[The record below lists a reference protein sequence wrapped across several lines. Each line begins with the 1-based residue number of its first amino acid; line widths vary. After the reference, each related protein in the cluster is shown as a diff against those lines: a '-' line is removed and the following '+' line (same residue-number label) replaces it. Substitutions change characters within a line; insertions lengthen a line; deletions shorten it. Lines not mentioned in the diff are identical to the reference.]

1 MAVIDRI
8 VSPNPSLQHILSSLK
23 AELTQGCY
31 KWRDDQVLR
40 KLAEVIEARTMEA
53 NKASPAT
60 SHGLIQFVRQGGEV
74 LSNSTKEWL
83 LLSPGGNWE
92 LRANLDHQL
101 KFPQQMAL
109 TFLQPDILFWSTIA
123 KMVIMVERTVP

>member
-1 MAVIDRI
+1 M
-8 VSPNPSLQHILSSLK
+8 SSRK
-23 AELTQGCY
+23 AALTQGCY

-40 KLAEVIEARTMEA
+40 KLAEVIEARTQEA

-60 SHGLIQFVRQGGEV
+60 SHGQIQFVRQGGEA

-92 LRANLDHQL
+92 LRADLDDQL
-101 KFPQQMAL
+101 KFPPQMAV
-109 TFLQPDILFWSTIA
+109 TFLQPDILLWSTIA
-123 KMVIMVERTVP
+123 KTVIMVERTVP